1 MKDIYGYYFTFLVH
15 LLTLTIK
22 INFNEI
28 IEKSFN
34 LNIPL
39 DRINELFKNYTNLDK
54 TMDTGNFN
62 IISIINLI
70 AFFLIGL
77 NFSNLMLLIIV
88 SFIILEGFTLYSEG
102 ESQIVT
108 NIITAMIGYIFGM
121 YFNNKRYFKRI
132 EQNYYENS
140 FINEDDEDILEY

>member
-22 INFNEI
+22 INFNEV

-34 LNIPL
+34 LNIPM

-54 TMDTGNFN
+54 TFDTGNFN
-62 IISIINLI
+62 IITTINLVT
-70 AFFLIGL
+70 FFIIGL
-77 NFSNLMLLIIV
+77 NFSNLMIVIIT
-88 SFIILEGFTLYSEG
+88 SFIILEGFILYSDS
-102 ESQIVT
+102 ESQILT
-108 NIITAMIGYIFGM
+108 NMITAMIGYIFGL
-121 YFNNKRYFKRI
+121 YFNNKKYFKRI
-132 EQNYYENS
+132 EQNYYNNS

>member
-77 NFSNLMLLIIV
+77 NFSNLMLLIFV

>member
-132 EQNYYENS
+132 EQNYYENN